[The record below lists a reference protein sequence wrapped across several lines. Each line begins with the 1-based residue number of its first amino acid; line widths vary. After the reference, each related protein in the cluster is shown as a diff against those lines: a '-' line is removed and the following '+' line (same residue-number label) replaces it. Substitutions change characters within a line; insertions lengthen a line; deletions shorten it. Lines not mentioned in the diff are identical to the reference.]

1 MAEYKAS
8 VPVQGGLHPMGT
20 YPIAQAHDIETQDG
34 TRLDQKLDNLD
45 ESLNSLDDRQ
55 TETSHTVQNLDD
67 ALEGLVGDTGLV
79 KNYVDESVSQAMA
92 HTDEAV
98 ENAISYTD
106 EAVENAQKHTDD
118 AVASIHVSYP
128 IVNNPE
134 DIPMVDEKYYSLDPE
149 TYYIFGVVDSL
160 PVYCDDPN
168 DGLIHEFAFEFIPS
182 ANFTAIEFG
191 STAPSWATPVQFPVG
206 RVCQV
211 SIMRGVGVMIS
222 A

>member
-1 MAEYKAS
+1 MSFIELIAKIKPKNNGKFALMDAVDVEMA
-8 VPVQGGLHPMGT
+8 
-20 YPIAQAHDIETQDG
+20 DG
-34 TRLDQKLDNLD
+34 TRLEKKIGDLDK
-45 ESLNSLDDRQ
+45 RG

-106 EAVENAQKHTDD
+106 EAVENARKHTDD

-134 DIPMVDEKYYSLDPE
+134 DIPMVDEKYYSLEPE
-149 TYYIFGVVDSL
+149 TYYVFGEVDAL

-168 DGLIHEFAFEFIPS
+168 DGLIHEFAFEFVPS
-182 ANFTAIEFG
+182 ENFTAIEFG
-191 STAPSWATPVQFPVG
+191 STTPSWATPVQFPVG

-211 SIMRGVGVMIS
+211 SILRGVGVMIS

>member
-1 MAEYKAS
+1 MSFIELIAKIKPKNNGKFALMDAVDVEMA
-8 VPVQGGLHPMGT
+8 
-20 YPIAQAHDIETQDG
+20 DG
-34 TRLDQKLDNLD
+34 TRLEKKIGDLDK
-45 ESLNSLDDRQ
+45 RG
-55 TETSHTVQNLDD
+55 TETFHTVQNLDD

-92 HTDEAV
+92 HTDEV
-98 ENAISYTD
+98 
-106 EAVENAQKHTDD
+106 
-118 AVASIHVSYP
+118 VANINVSYP
-128 IVNNPE
+128 IVNNPA

-149 TYYIFGVVDSL
+149 TYYVFGEVDSL
-160 PVYCDDPN
+160 PVYCNDPS

-182 ANFTAIEFG
+182 ANFKAIEFG
-191 STAPSWATPVQFPVG
+191 STAPSWATPVQFPSG

>member
-1 MAEYKAS
+1 MSFIELIAKIKPKNNGKFALMDAVDVEMA
-8 VPVQGGLHPMGT
+8 
-20 YPIAQAHDIETQDG
+20 DG
-34 TRLDQKLDNLD
+34 TRLEKKIGDLDKR
-45 ESLNSLDDRQ
+45 E

-92 HTDEAV
+92 HTDEV
-98 ENAISYTD
+98 
-106 EAVENAQKHTDD
+106 
-118 AVASIHVSYP
+118 VANINVSYP
-128 IVNNPE
+128 IVNNPA

-149 TYYIFGVVDSL
+149 TYYVFGEVDSL
-160 PVYCDDPN
+160 PVYCNDPS

>member
-34 TRLDQKLDNLD
+34 TRLDQKLYNLD

-92 HTDEAV
+92 HTDEV
-98 ENAISYTD
+98 
-106 EAVENAQKHTDD
+106 
-118 AVASIHVSYP
+118 VANINVSYP
-128 IVNNPE
+128 IVNNPA

-149 TYYIFGVVDSL
+149 TYYVFGEVDSL
-160 PVYCDDPN
+160 PVYCNDPS

>member
-1 MAEYKAS
+1 MSFIELIAKIKPKNNGKFALMDAVDVEMA
-8 VPVQGGLHPMGT
+8 
-20 YPIAQAHDIETQDG
+20 DG
-34 TRLDQKLDNLD
+34 TRLEKKIGDLDK
-45 ESLNSLDDRQ
+45 RG

-92 HTDEAV
+92 HTDEV
-98 ENAISYTD
+98 
-106 EAVENAQKHTDD
+106 
-118 AVASIHVSYP
+118 VANINVSYP
-128 IVNNPE
+128 IVNNPA
-134 DIPMVDEKYYSLDPE
+134 DIPMVDEKYYTLDPE
-149 TYYIFGVVDSL
+149 TYYVFGEVDSL
-160 PVYCDDPN
+160 PVYCNDPS